1 MLAVRL
7 LRALYLSCFLL
18 LLSHNSWAIGAEPEQ
33 PSDLI
38 NLQLSAGEWP
48 PFLSEHLPHQGV
60 VAHLIRDIFAAAGYE
75 VTFNFLP
82 WARAYHDTANG
93 KYAATAVW
101 MLAEERTKD
110 FLYSEPVLSEQFVF
124 FYLKQRRFDWQQLT
138 DLRGLLLGGG
148 LGYSYGPAFDQALE
162 NKVFKMSRVGST
174 EQNFRR
180 LAAGRIDAFAE
191 EISVGYYTLNHLAP
205 ELAAEISHH
214 PRPLLV
220 NQSFL
225 LFPQNAAGS
234 AQLLQLFNQH
244 LQQFK
249 QSGRYQQYFDRLAEG
264 GYQ

>member
-1 MLAVRL
+1 MFLANALRYVLFYAVL
-7 LRALYLSCFLL
+7 LQHYACLAATTQTAQRASLT
-18 LLSHNSWAIGAEPEQ
+18 E
-33 PSDLI
+33 
-38 NLQLSAGEWP
+38 LQISAGEWP
-48 PFLSEHLPHQGV
+48 PFLSEAVPQQGV
-60 VAHLIRDIFAAAGYE
+60 VAHLIRDIFAEAGYE

-162 NKVFKMSRVGST
+162 NRVFKMSRVGST

-205 ELAAEISHH
+205 ELVAEISHH

-225 LFPQNAAGS
+225 LFPQSAAGS